1 MINVIMLYV
10 IMPNV
15 IMPNVVAP
23 FPLTS
28 SDFDVPADDSA
39 EAISSPA
46 VVGGQVD
53 VVSKIFSTAKKHLA
67 LLHIWHCNF

>member
-1 MINVIMLYV
+1 MLDVIIL
-10 IMPNV
+10 NV

-39 EAISSPA
+39 EAIASSA
-46 VVGGQVD
+46 MIGRQVD
-53 VVSKIFSTAKKHLA
+53 VVSKIFSTAKK
-67 LLHIWHCNF
+67 I